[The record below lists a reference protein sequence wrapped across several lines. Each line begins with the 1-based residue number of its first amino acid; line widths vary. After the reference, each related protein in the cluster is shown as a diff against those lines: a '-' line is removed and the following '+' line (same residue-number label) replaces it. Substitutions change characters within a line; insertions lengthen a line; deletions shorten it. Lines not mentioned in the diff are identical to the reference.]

1 MKLTFKKEDLINAI
15 NIVSRAIPS
24 RTTNPILECIL
35 FDAST
40 EKVKLVAN
48 DMDLGIET
56 SVSGKVEEK
65 GKVALDAKLISEIIR
80 KADSN
85 DSVVVIESQ
94 DNYMCVI
101 KTDNSVFKIQGRDG
115 EEFPYLPY
123 IEKDN
128 YMSISQF
135 TLKEVVRQTIFSAA
149 VNDNNRMMG
158 GEYIE
163 VKNDKVRFTTLDGH
177 RISIRN
183 IQMKEDYGNFSAI
196 VPVRSLNEISKIV
209 SGDNDKELIIYFT
222 KDHLL
227 FEFNDTSVVCSL
239 IDGEYFKIDHMLS
252 KESETKIN
260 VNKNELI
267 SYIDRSMIFI
277 RENDHKPIILNIT
290 NSQINI
296 SIKSS
301 FGTMDGSIECE
312 KEGKDLKIA
321 FNPKFLIDALR
332 AIDDD
337 NVDLYFTNAKSPC
350 FIRDEEESFIYLILP
365 VNFVE

>member
-1 MKLTFKKEDLINAI
+1 MKLLFKKENLLNGI
-15 NIVSRAIPS
+15 NIVSRAIPT

-35 FDAST
+35 FDASG
-40 EKVKLVAN
+40 EIKLASN

-56 SVSGKVEEK
+56 IVEGEIKEK
-65 GKVALDAKLISEIIR
+65 GKIALDAKLITEIIR

-85 DSVVVIESQ
+85 ESIIEIES
-94 DNYMCVI
+94 DSSYLTTI
-101 KTDNSVFKIQGRDG
+101 KSDNSVFKIQGRDG

-123 IEKDN
+123 IEKNN
-128 YMSISQF
+128 YISISQF
-135 TLKEVVRQTIFSAA
+135 TLKEVIRQTIFSAA

-183 IQMKEDYGNFSAI
+183 IEMKDSYGEEKAI

-209 SGDNDKELIIYFT
+209 SGDNEKEIIIYFS
-222 KDHLL
+222 KNHLL
-227 FEFNDTSVVCSL
+227 FEFDQTKVVCGI

-252 KESETKIN
+252 KDSETKI
-260 VNKNELI
+260 VINKNELI

-277 RENDHKPIILNIT
+277 RENDHKPIILTLKEGNL
-290 NSQINI
+290 NI

-301 FGTMDGSIECE
+301 FGTMDGDILCH
-312 KEGKDLKIA
+312 KEGKDIKIA
-321 FNPKFLIDALR
+321 FNPKFIIDALR
-332 AIDDD
+332 AIDDEE
-337 NVDLYFTNAKSPC
+337 VSLYFTNSKAPC
-350 FIRDEEESFIYLILP
+350 FIRDDDEKYIYLILP
-365 VNFVE
+365 VNFIE